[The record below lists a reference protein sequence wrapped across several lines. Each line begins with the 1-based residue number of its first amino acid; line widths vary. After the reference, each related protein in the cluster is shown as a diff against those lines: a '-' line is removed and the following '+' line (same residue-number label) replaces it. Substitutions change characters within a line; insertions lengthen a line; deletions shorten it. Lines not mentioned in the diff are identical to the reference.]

1 MIEYDPYGPKVSKVK
16 VFVKVMIRESKD
28 CREEPGHKLTLDVST
43 E

>member
-28 CREEPGHKLTLDVST
+28 CHEEPGHKLTLDVST